1 MKKGKNR
8 CKQLVTLSLAAAL
21 VMNTTDFP
29 VLTVAAD
36 VNSEIASVVNEKEE
50 NEVVSENVIN
60 DANQNESAETISF
73 EEYFDMA
80 PMETAASSIEAFSL
94 LDGTVTLKDT
104 NEVNW
109 IDRLDLTN
117 ATEIQD
123 FYNTLVEASDND
135 GIDDFLIEDTYFTG
149 TNNIEIATVTGHAD
163 TSDAVREA
171 MSDVLSKYAPY
182 VQAAYD
188 AFDRDH
194 PEVFWLSGNTKCS
207 VATNARLN
215 SKGGY
220 DYTITINFTA
230 KRDDFDIRATDYQSQ
245 EAIQTT
251 IETINTRVDALV
263 SEVTEKGI
271 WDKLAYFNE
280 QLTKTNQ
287 YNTSS
292 DLTSIGHDCRECTS
306 ALEGRIGTYGP
317 VCESYA
323 RAFKVLCDKVDIPC
337 VLVDGQAKSSSSSSG
352 EAHMWN
358 YVKVAGSWYAVDVT
372 WNDPKGG
379 SSGAESGIENEKWFL
394 VGSDTTINSMT
405 FIASHPIGN
414 QASQNGVQFTNGP
427 ILSTEKCDKSVL
439 ENCVHEAGEILYTG
453 NGECEPTCANI
464 GLGHKECTICGETM
478 ENGIIVP
485 TLDHTGGSATC
496 SKKAVCSV
504 CEQEYGEVDSGN
516 HGETE
521 VRGEVAATC
530 QTAGYAGD
538 TYCKDCGEKL
548 ASGTEISALGH
559 IGGSA
564 TCNKKALCSVCQ
576 QEYGTADSSKH
587 GQTELRGQV
596 TATCETA
603 GYTGDAYCK
612 DCGVKLAT
620 GTQIPAI
627 GHSYISAV
635 TVESTIETEG
645 EITYTCTTCGAT
657 RKEAI
662 AKLPVSKGTVIS
674 DQTTKASYKVTQ
686 TGEKNG
692 TVEYINS
699 TDKNV
704 KTITIPA
711 TVTINGIK
719 YKVTS
724 IAKNAF
730 KNNKKLTKVT
740 IGSNVKTIDA
750 NAFYGC
756 TKLKT
761 VTIGKN
767 VTTIG
772 SKAFY
777 KCTALSNITIP
788 SKVTKI
794 ESNAFY
800 GCKKL
805 KSITIKAT
813 KLTTKTVGKNAFKGM
828 YTKATIKV
836 PKSKYKSYISLLK
849 ARGVSKTAKFK

>member
-1 MKKGKNR
+1 M
-8 CKQLVTLSLAAAL
+8 
-21 VMNTTDFP
+21 
-29 VLTVAAD
+29 
-36 VNSEIASVVNEKEE
+36 
-50 NEVVSENVIN
+50 
-60 DANQNESAETISF
+60 
-73 EEYFDMA
+73 
-80 PMETAASSIEAFSL
+80 
-94 LDGTVTLKDT
+94 
-104 NEVNW
+104 
-109 IDRLDLTN
+109 
-117 ATEIQD
+117 
-123 FYNTLVEASDND
+123 
-135 GIDDFLIEDTYFTG
+135 
-149 TNNIEIATVTGHAD
+149 
-163 TSDAVREA
+163 
-171 MSDVLSKYAPY
+171 
-182 VQAAYD
+182 
-188 AFDRDH
+188 
-194 PEVFWLSGNTKCS
+194 
-207 VATNARLN
+207 
-215 SKGGY
+215 
-220 DYTITINFTA
+220 
-230 KRDDFDIRATDYQSQ
+230 
-245 EAIQTT
+245 
-251 IETINTRVDALV
+251 
-263 SEVTEKGI
+263 
-271 WDKLAYFNE
+271 
-280 QLTKTNQ
+280 
-287 YNTSS
+287 
-292 DLTSIGHDCRECTS
+292 
-306 ALEGRIGTYGP
+306 
-317 VCESYA
+317 
-323 RAFKVLCDKVDIPC
+323 
-337 VLVDGQAKSSSSSSG
+337 
-352 EAHMWN
+352 
-358 YVKVAGSWYAVDVT
+358 
-372 WNDPKGG
+372 
-379 SSGAESGIENEKWFL
+379 
-394 VGSDTTINSMT
+394 
-405 FIASHPIGN
+405 
-414 QASQNGVQFTNGP
+414 
-427 ILSTEKCDKSVL
+427 
-439 ENCVHEAGEILYTG
+439 
-453 NGECEPTCANI
+453 
-464 GLGHKECTICGETM
+464 
-478 ENGIIVP
+478 
-485 TLDHTGGSATC
+485 
-496 SKKAVCSV
+496 
-504 CEQEYGEVDSGN
+504 
-516 HGETE
+516 
-521 VRGEVAATC
+521 
-530 QTAGYAGD
+530 
-538 TYCKDCGEKL
+538 
-548 ASGTEISALGH
+548 
-559 IGGSA
+559 
-564 TCNKKALCSVCQ
+564 CSVCQ
-576 QEYGTADSSKH
+576 QEYGTEDSSKH